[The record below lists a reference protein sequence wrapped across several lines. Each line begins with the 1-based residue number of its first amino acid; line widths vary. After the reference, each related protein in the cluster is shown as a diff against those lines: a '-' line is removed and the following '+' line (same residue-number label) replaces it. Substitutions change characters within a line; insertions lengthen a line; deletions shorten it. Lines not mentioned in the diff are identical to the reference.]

1 MKYVVFYTVKV
12 LERYVERRTTPFH
25 ARWIAEREAEAI
37 RKLYPEA
44 EVNVLKIS

>member
-1 MKYVVFYTVKV
+1 MKYVVFYTIKFPDS
-12 LERYVERRTTPFH
+12 YVERWTTPFN
-25 ARWIAEREAEAI
+25 ARWIAEREAEFI